1 MGEARQVMDR
11 ITEAALAGDQEAVK
25 ALYAPDAVLEAPDAG
40 TITGNE
46 GIAAYLGEFVSA
58 LSDADFELVH
68 GHEAGDV
75 AIDEG
80 YMIGRHTGPV
90 ELPDGQTVEPTGRE
104 IRVRECDV
112 ATVRDGVVVSHR
124 MYFDMLDWLGQLGL
138 TEAGTETA
146 RAG

>member
-11 ITEAALAGDQEAVK
+11 ITEAALAGDLEAVK

-58 LSDADFELVH
+58 LSDADFELVR
-68 GHEAGDV
+68 A
-75 AIDEG
+75 
-80 YMIGRHTGPV
+80 
-90 ELPDGQTVEPTGRE
+90 
-104 IRVRECDV
+104 CDL

-124 MYFDMLDWLGQLGL
+124 MYFDMLDWLRQLGL
-138 TEAGTETA
+138 AEAGAQTA
-146 RAG
+146 PAG